1 MRICVEVKKEV
12 KKKGGGEGR
21 KKIIRGIF
29 FKKKSFDL
37 DSIIIR
43 SYNGTTILLV

>member
-1 MRICVEVKKEV
+1 MRGGKKRG

-21 KKIIRGIF
+21 KKIIHGIF

>member
-21 KKIIRGIF
+21 KKIIHGIF

-37 DSIIIR
+37 DSI
-43 SYNGTTILLV
+43 LL